1 MKEVVKTRDL
11 APDFTALDQSGSEV
25 RLSELVADGPVVLF
39 FYPKAFTP
47 GCTMETCHFRDLAGA
62 FAEVGAQ
69 RVGISA
75 DDTSIQAKFDA
86 VYELDIPLL
95 SDPDREIAKRY
106 GVKRPG
112 ILLNKRQ
119 TFVIGTDQR
128 IVAVI
133 GSEFN
138 MDMHADAALA
148 ALR

>member
-1 MKEVVKTRDL
+1 MKTGDL
-11 APDFTALDQSGSEV
+11 APDFTALDQSGAEV
-25 RLSELVADGPVVLF
+25 RLSELVSDGPVVLF

-47 GCTMETCHFRDLAGA
+47 GCTMESCHFRDLAGA
-62 FAEVGAQ
+62 FAAVGAQ

-75 DDTSIQAKFDA
+75 DDTSTQAKFDA

-95 SDPDREIAKRY
+95 SDSDPDREIAKRY